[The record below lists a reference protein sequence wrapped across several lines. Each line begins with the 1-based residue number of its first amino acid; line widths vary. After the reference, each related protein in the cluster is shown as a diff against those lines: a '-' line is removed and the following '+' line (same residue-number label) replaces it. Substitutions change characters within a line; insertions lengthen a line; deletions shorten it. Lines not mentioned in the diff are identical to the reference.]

1 MRTYTLPSEDN
12 LKKAFGSEFDAKEFR
27 RLAKE
32 SADHLKALYPSFPT
46 GNLGIFRLNV
56 LKTVG
61 KFQCVSYAGKGA
73 HSAFYLKNKAGLDSP
88 VIARNICSTRF
99 YITTARKLGEIA

>member
-32 SADHLKALYPSFPT
+32 DVDYLKALYPSFPA
-46 GNLGIFRLNV
+46 GSRGMFILNV
-56 LKTVG
+56 LREVG
-61 KFQCVSYAGKGA
+61 EFQCVSVAG
-73 HSAFYLKNKAGLDSP
+73 STSITAFYLKNKAGLDSP
-88 VIARNICSTRF
+88 VIARNVGSSRF

>member
-1 MRTYTLPSEDN
+1 MSISTLPSENN

-32 SADHLKALYPSFPT
+32 SVDYLKTLYPNFPT
-46 GNLGIFRLNV
+46 ESLGLFRLNV
-56 LKTVG
+56 LREVG

-73 HSAFYLKNKAGLDSP
+73 HSAFYLKNKAGPDSP
-88 VIARNICSTRF
+88 VIARNIGSTRF
-99 YITTARKLGEIA
+99 YLTTARKLGEIT